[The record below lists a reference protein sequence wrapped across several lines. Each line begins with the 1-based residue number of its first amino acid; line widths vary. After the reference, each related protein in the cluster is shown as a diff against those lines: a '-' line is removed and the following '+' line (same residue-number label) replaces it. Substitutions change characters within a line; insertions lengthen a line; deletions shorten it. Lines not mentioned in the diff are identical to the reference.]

1 MINYIMRRTSMVEY
15 SEDEMNEMA
24 GLCEDILWEP
34 WQMEYPSVEESF
46 TRCQTTYLGNNA

>member
-1 MINYIMRRTSMVEY
+1 MVEY
-15 SEDEMNEMA
+15 TEDEMNEMA

-46 TRCQTTYLGNNA
+46 TIFQTTYLGNNA